1 MAPTFKTMMLIE
13 QTPDL
18 IKIRVIT
25 RNKDVPYCDT
35 FGIEED
41 WFIMSKPKTKC
52 CVVRMTVVIKWFK
65 STMMKSLITSSIDSG
80 T

>member
-52 CVVRMTVVIKWFK
+52 CVVRMTVVTKWFK